1 MICARMRDVASRVV
15 VLSVLHA
22 PQRVKGCQPMR
33 QLSRQLTR
41 PQLQL
46 PVKQPISGYPPF
58 HTMYI
63 MHWEVNHQ
71 NRWTYLLGQ

>member
-1 MICARMRDVASRVV
+1 M
-15 VLSVLHA
+15 
-22 PQRVKGCQPMR
+22 PMR